1 MLLQSQDRS
10 PQFVKNLNILS
21 VALVHN
27 YLYNF
32 ISLIA
37 VVCTVTFEAVMV
49 DTKAITVFRNMTRY
63 TLVHLYRL
71 FRGARVTI
79 NFIRVND
86 HSFTLMMVFKC
97 DYFIRKLKGLL
108 KET

>member
-1 MLLQSQDRS
+1 VLLQSQDLS

-32 ISLIA
+32 TSLIA
-37 VVCTVTFEAVMV
+37 VMCTVMCEAVMV
-49 DTKAITVFRNMTRY
+49 DTKVITVFRNMTRY

-79 NFIRVND
+79 IFIRVND
-86 HSFTLMMVFKC
+86 HLFTLMTI
-97 DYFIRKLKGLL
+97 YLP
-108 KET
+108 